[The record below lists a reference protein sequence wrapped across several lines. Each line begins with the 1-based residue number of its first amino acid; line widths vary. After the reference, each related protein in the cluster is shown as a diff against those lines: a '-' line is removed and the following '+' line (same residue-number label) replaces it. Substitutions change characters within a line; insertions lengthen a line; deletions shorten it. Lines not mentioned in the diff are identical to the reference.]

1 MGLRERNAAHT
12 RELITGT
19 ALSLFVEQGYDAT
32 TMEEIAEGA
41 EVSTST
47 LYRYFPSKDLLVIG
61 PFELRG
67 QMAAELQSRPVD
79 EPLALALGHALT
91 ALLTTPRPGT
101 DRIRQLRMV
110 LDSNA
115 GLRARALEEF
125 VRERMLLEQAIAE
138 RTGRAVDD
146 VFCQMTARQ
155 TMAVLEIV
163 GMRDF
168 ADVPEDN
175 ASAAREILEFMRG
188 LLGALESDPPVVP
201 QLAPDA

>member
-19 ALSLFVEQGYDAT
+19 ALALFLEQGYDAT

-47 LYRYFPSKDLLVIG
+47 LYRYFPSKDLLVIE
-61 PFELRG
+61 PFALRG
-67 QMAAELQSRPVD
+67 QMAAELRTRPQD

-101 DRIRQLRMV
+101 DRLAQLRTV
-110 LDSNA
+110 LESNA
-115 GLRARALEEF
+115 SLRARALEEF
-125 VRERMLLEQAIAE
+125 VRERLLLEEAVAE
-138 RTGRAVDD
+138 RTGRAADD

-175 ASAAREILEFMRG
+175 AAAARETIEFMRG
-188 LLGALESDPPVVP
+188 LLGALESDPPIVP

>member
-19 ALSLFVEQGYDAT
+19 ALALFLEQGYDAT

-47 LYRYFPSKDLLVIG
+47 LYRYFPSKDLLVIE

-67 QMAAELQSRPVD
+67 QMAAELRTRPAD

-101 DRIRQLRMV
+101 DRLRQLRTV

-125 VRERMLLEQAIAE
+125 VRERLLLEEAVAE
-138 RTGRAVDD
+138 RTGRAADD

-175 ASAAREILEFMRG
+175 AAAARETIELMRG
-188 LLGALESDPPVVP
+188 LLSALESDPPVVP